1 MGLIPFLSPISI
13 VLQTGI
19 MLSRSS
25 VSFSILKRFKMS
37 YTPLDDEQ
45 RNAMVA
51 CGWSL
56 VENRDA
62 IFKKFEFGD
71 FNEAFGFMTRVAIK
85 ADVMCHHPEWF
96 NVYNRVEVTLSTHDI
111 GGLSDRDM
119 KLAQFCDKI
128 YHNKH

>member
-1 MGLIPFLSPISI
+1 MDLWAKQFGLYLHEHLEFWTI
-13 VLQTGI
+13 
-19 MLSRSS
+19 
-25 VSFSILKRFKMS
+25 
-37 YTPLDDEQ
+37 E
-45 RNAMVA
+45 
-51 CGWSL
+51 
-56 VENRDA
+56 RDA

>member
-1 MGLIPFLSPISI
+1 MGTHPIFESDFDC
-13 VLQTGI
+13 LTDGN

-45 RNAMVA
+45 RDAM
-51 CGWSL
+51 
-56 VENRDA
+56 
-62 IFKKFEFGD
+62 FKKFEFGD
-71 FNEAFGFMTRVAIK
+71 FNEAFGFMSRVAIK